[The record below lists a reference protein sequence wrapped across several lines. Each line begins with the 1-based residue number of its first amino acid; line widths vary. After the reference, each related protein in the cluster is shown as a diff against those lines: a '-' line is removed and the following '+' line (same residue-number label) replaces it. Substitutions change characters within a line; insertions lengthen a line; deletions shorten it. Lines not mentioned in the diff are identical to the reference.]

1 MSERMTPMPFSKLM
15 DWLFCE
21 RDAHGA
27 VFGVQK
33 PFMKRD
39 EKMLPLFRET
49 IETPFGPAAG
59 PNTQLAENIIAAY
72 YVGARFF
79 ELKTVQKMDVQIR
92 KLHILI
98 LPEEGT
104 RMIPNRGT
112 HLIAQARLDGAADAA
127 ILKSYPVIP
136 QILYGGYSGKQRIAS
151 S

>member
-72 YVGARFF
+72 YAGRTLF
-79 ELKTVQKMDVQIR
+79 
-92 KLHILI
+92 
-98 LPEEGT
+98 
-104 RMIPNRGT
+104 
-112 HLIAQARLDGAADAA
+112 
-127 ILKSYPVIP
+127 
-136 QILYGGYSGKQRIAS
+136 
-151 S
+151 